1 MPLIISWPCKISAG
15 TTDALVNQ
23 IDFLNSFATL
33 LDLDLPDGAAIDSR
47 NTLDA
52 FLGKSEQGLPFMIEE
67 AANALA
73 LRKDNWKYIEFHASK
88 HKPKPGAPELYDLIE
103 DIAEA
108 NNVIKDHPEIA
119 ESLRVQLHAS
129 SALRRYLENRA

>member
-1 MPLIISWPCKISAG
+1 MPLIISWPSKISAG
-15 TTDALVNQ
+15 TTDALVTQ
-23 IDFLNSFATL
+23 IAFLHSFATL
-33 LDLDLPDGAAIDSR
+33 LELDLPDGAAVDSR

-52 FLGKSEQGLPFMIEE
+52 LLGITEQGLPFMIEE
-67 AANALA
+67 ANNALA

-88 HKPKPGAPELYDLIE
+88 HKPKPGSPELYDLSE

-119 ESLRVQLHAS
+119 ESLRVQLHALQNS
-129 SALRRYLENRA
+129 GAIT